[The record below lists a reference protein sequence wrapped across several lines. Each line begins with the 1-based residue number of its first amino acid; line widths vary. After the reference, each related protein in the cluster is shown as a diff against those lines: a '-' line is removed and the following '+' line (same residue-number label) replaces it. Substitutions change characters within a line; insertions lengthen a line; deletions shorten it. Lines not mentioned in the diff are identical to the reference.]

1 MKKGRLYYS
10 EKYECYNAKP
20 LEAEDILTLLQ
31 KMGTVCYYCGR
42 QTVNKSTYKYKKVL
56 LTLDRIDNSKS
67 HTIDNRVPCCY
78 NCNTMRG
85 NDFSCKHF
93 KNIKNRLKYMK

>member
-10 EKYECYNAKP
+10 QKYECYNAKP

-31 KMGTVCYYCGR
+31 KKGTKCFYCNR
-42 QTVNKSTYKYKKVL
+42 QTVYKSSYRYKKVL

-67 HTIDNRVPCCY
+67 HIIDNCVVACY
-78 NCNTMRG
+78 DCNTMRG
-85 NDFSCKHF
+85 NVFSSKHF